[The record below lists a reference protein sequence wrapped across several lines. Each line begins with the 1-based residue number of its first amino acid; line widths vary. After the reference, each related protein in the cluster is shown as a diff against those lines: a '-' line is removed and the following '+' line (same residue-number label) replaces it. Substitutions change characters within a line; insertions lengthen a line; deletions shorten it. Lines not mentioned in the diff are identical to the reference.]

1 MATNLE
7 RASLVS
13 RNVQIE
19 SVILIQVSMDANLDP
34 QEPPRE
40 LRLRQKFRCRYET
53 GEGQRD
59 RLFVYVSLLF
69 DASVASVEPVESR
82 VVDLSA
88 TFLATYRIDGT
99 ASFPEDAL
107 QHFADLNGTYNV
119 WPYWRE
125 LVHTFTGRA
134 GLSGIVVP
142 VFKPPVRPVPTQEE
156 LTLEQP
162 GEAPALPESS
172 AAPG

>member
-13 RNVQIE
+13 RSVQIE
-19 SVILIQVSMDANLDP
+19 SVALTQIAMDTDLDP
-34 QEPPRE
+34 NESPEE
-40 LRLRQKFRCRYET
+40 LRLGQQFRCRYET
-53 GEGQRD
+53 GESQRD

-69 DASVASVEPVESR
+69 DASVAPQGPAERR

-88 TFLATYRIDGT
+88 TFLATYRIEEA

-156 LTLEQP
+156 LTLEHHS
-162 GEAPALPESS
+162 GSPALPESS
-172 AAPG
+172 TSPG

>member
-1 MATNLE
+1 MTTNLE
-7 RASLVS
+7 RASLVARS
-13 RNVQIE
+13 VEIE
-19 SVILIQVSMDANLDP
+19 SVTLTQITMNTDLDSR
-34 QEPPRE
+34 EPPQE
-40 LRLRQKFRCRYET
+40 LRLGQRFRCRYET
-53 GEGQRD
+53 REAQRD

-69 DASVASVEPVESR
+69 DASPGSPEPADSP

-88 TFLATYRIDGT
+88 TFLATYRIEEA
-99 ASFPEDAL
+99 ASFPEDGL

-125 LVHTFTGRA
+125 LVQTFTGRA

-156 LTLEQP
+156 LALEQP
-162 GEAPALPESS
+162 DEAPALPESV
-172 AAPG
+172 ATPG

>member
-7 RASLVS
+7 RASLVARS
-13 RNVQIE
+13 VQIE
-19 SVILIQVSMDANLDP
+19 SVALTQIAMDTDLDP
-34 QEPPRE
+34 GEPPRE
-40 LRLRQKFRCRYET
+40 LRLGQQFRCRYET
-53 GEGQRD
+53 SRSQRD
-59 RLFVYVSLLF
+59 RLFVHVSLLF
-69 DASVASVEPVESR
+69 DASIAPQGPAERR

-88 TFLATYRIDGT
+88 TFLATYRIKGA

-156 LTLEQP
+156 LTLEQH
-162 GEAPALPESS
+162 GGSLPES
-172 AAPG
+172 AAVPG

>member
-1 MATNLE
+1 MATNME
-7 RASLVS
+7 RASLVA
-13 RNVQIE
+13 RGVQIE
-19 SVILIQVSMDANLDP
+19 SVTLTQVSMEANLDP
-34 QEPPRE
+34 QEAIQE
-40 LRLRQKFRCRYET
+40 LRLGQRFRCRYET
-53 GEGQRD
+53 REAQRD

-69 DASVASVEPVESR
+69 DASVGLPEPADSP

-88 TFLATYRIDGT
+88 TFLATYRIEEA

-125 LVHTFTGRA
+125 LVQTFTGRA

-142 VFKPPVRPVPTQEE
+142 VFKPRVRPVPAQEE
-156 LTLEQP
+156 LALEQHGGP
-162 GEAPALPESS
+162 TAPESS